1 MGLRLDPAKYEIFFN
16 KLDQLLNESQQVVRY
31 LSASAIVREAGEAM
45 ESFYLPTGEG
55 VDIAAGILMHFM
67 NITRGIRYMNE
78 NDYKAEDIGIYEGD
92 QFVNNDAYIGGMHCP
107 DTCLIAPF
115 FYQSELLGY
124 VGAVSHTT
132 ETGGI
137 EPGGM
142 CPSATEA
149 WHDGMIIPVVK
160 IVEKGNVRRDIMNMF
175 LRGTRDPRTWE
186 LDLKA
191 RMAGNE
197 RALKRLN
204 ELVDEFGAEFFKQA
218 TLSLVD
224 EGEVQT
230 REKLKEFRPG
240 TYSCRTYCDAL
251 GAGNEQIAVIQVD
264 LEITAE
270 GGMTVSCPVIS
281 PQKPCYNNAFLPA
294 AEATIIYTLMT
305 QLMYDARWNSGIARP
320 LTIDIPP
327 GSRLNADS
335 SQSVGYATVGIA
347 TVFCA
352 ALTIALSRAFF
363 AAGKQQEVQAG
374 SAASSNSMA
383 ISGIDYLG
391 RRCATT
397 ILSSSLTW
405 PGGGR
410 IDSDGVHNFAFF
422 NPWNYIPDCEG
433 EEAKVPLLHL
443 YTGLLPDS
451 AAPGKNRSG
460 YLGAHISAIHNSDVT
475 SVIAKGMGGKI
486 SGTQGMYGG
495 YAGPGSRV
503 LHVKATDLYERIQQG
518 RELAQH
524 PADIED
530 ITKSLAGNVTNYGA
544 CMPATQ
550 CKSGDV
556 LSQIASGA
564 GGLGDPIERD
574 PEGVLADYKD
584 GRVSLSTCENVY
596 GVKLDP
602 ETFQIDIKKTENLRA
617 ARRKERL
624 AKGVPGI
631 EFIKSLVKKR
641 AKREFSQPV
650 LDFYDELLAFS
661 PEFRVQIEQEKEAA
675 NQEVKP
681 LIKITSQ
688 KELMDFTPYIKIVAD
703 DQGKQIT
710 VCSKCG
716 FAFAEATADYKLF
729 CLIYERDPAEIY
741 PAYLAPDKEWAIY
754 REFYCPECAAQIEV
768 EQCPPCMPIIPE
780 SKIKGING

>member
-1 MGLRLDPAKYEIFFN
+1 MSQKLDPAKYEIFFN

-45 ESFYLPTGEG
+45 ESFYLPNGEG
-55 VDIAAGILMHFM
+55 VNIAAGILMHFM

-78 NDYKAEDIGIYEGD
+78 NDYTAEDIGVYQGD

-115 FYQSELLGY
+115 FYQDELLGY

-160 IVEKGNVRRDIMNMF
+160 IVEKGNVRRDVMNMF

-197 RALKRLN
+197 RAIKRLV
-204 ELVDEFGAEFFKQA
+204 ELVDEFGVDFFKQA
-218 TLSLVD
+218 TVALVE

-230 REKLKEFRPG
+230 REKLKGFRPG

-264 LEITAE
+264 LEITEE
-270 GGMTVSCPVIS
+270 GGLVVGCPVIS

-305 QLMYDARWNSGIARP
+305 QLMFDARWNSGIARP

-335 SQSVGYATVGIA
+335 NQSVGYATVGIA

-363 AAGKQQEVQAG
+363 TAGKPAEVQAG

-410 IDSDGVHNFAFF
+410 LEDDGIHNYAFF

-433 EEAKVPLLHL
+433 EEALVPLLHL
-443 YTGLLPDS
+443 FTGLLPDS
-451 AAPGKNRSG
+451 AAPGKHRSG
-460 YLGAHISAIHNSDVT
+460 YLGAHVSAIHNSDVT
-475 SVIAKGMGGKI
+475 SIIAKGMGGKI
-486 SGTQGMYGG
+486 SGSQGLYGG
-495 YAGPGSRV
+495 YAGPRSRV
-503 LHVKATDLYERIQQG
+503 LSVKSTDLYERIRKGQEIPQQPT
-518 RELAQH
+518 A
-524 PADIED
+524 IED
-530 ITKSLAGNVTNYGA
+530 VTANLNGSLAHYGA
-544 CMPATQ
+544 SMPAVQ
-550 CKSGDV
+550 FKGGDV

-574 PEGVLADYKD
+574 PEKVLADFND
-584 GRVSLSTCENVY
+584 GRVSLRTCENVY
-596 GVKLDP
+596 CVKIDTGGLKVDP
-602 ETFQIDIKKTENLRA
+602 GQTEKLRK

-624 AKGVPGI
+624 EHGIPGQA
-631 EFIKSLVKKR
+631 FVKR
-641 AKREFSQPV
+641 LLARREKREFSEPV
-650 LDFYDELLAFS
+650 LAFLDEISAFS
-661 PEFRVQIEQEKEAA
+661 PAFNVQIEKERKFA
-675 NQEVKP
+675 
-681 LIKITSQ
+681 Q
-688 KELMDFTPYIKIVAD
+688 KEIGPPAKIKSKNKIMDFTPYIEVVAD
-703 DQGKQIT
+703 DQGKYFT
-710 VCSKCG
+710 VCSRCE
-716 FAFAEATADYKLF
+716 FVYAEATEDYKLYA
-729 CLIYERDPAEIY
+729 LIYERDPAEIY
-741 PAYLAPDKEWAIY
+741 PGYLAPDKDWAVY
-754 REFYCPECAAQIEV
+754 REFYCPGCGTQVEA
-768 EQCPPCMPIIPE
+768 EQCPPCMTIIPE
-780 SKIKGING
+780 VEIKGIT